1 MRYYAIRCD
10 VISCRVEEIMN
21 NSINEIE
28 QTNDESLRDEL
39 QKRLYDQFVAGK
51 EKVYVEKI
59 ESVPSKPFYEFIK
72 RLIDIVVS
80 LIVLSIAFVPMV
92 VIAIIIR
99 CDSVG
104 SPIFVQ
110 ERLGYNQKP
119 FKIYKFRSMR
129 IDAEKDGA
137 RWATESDD
145 RVTKVGRILRKTRM
159 DELPQFVNI
168 LLGQMTFV
176 GPRPERAEFYDVF
189 DLYID
194 GFRQRMLVKPGL
206 TGHAQVNG
214 GYNLLPEQKIIYD
227 IEYIKNRSLAM
238 DFKCVFNTVRVIIKG
253 DGAR

>member
-1 MRYYAIRCD
+1 
-10 VISCRVEEIMN
+10 MN
-21 NSINEIE
+21 NNIKETSCVQAEETLRNQQQE
-28 QTNDESLRDEL
+28 Q
-39 QKRLYDQFVAGK
+39 LYNQFVKGK
-51 EKVYVEKI
+51 EKIYIEKI
-59 ESVPSKPFYEFIK
+59 DFVPKKPLYSFLK
-72 RLIDIVVS
+72 RLVDIMVS
-80 LIVLSIAFVPMV
+80 LMVLIIGFVPMV
-92 VIAIIIR
+92 VIAIIVS
-99 CDSVG
+99 CDSKG

-110 ERLGYNQKP
+110 ERLGYDQKP

-145 RVTKVGRILRKTRM
+145 RVTNVGKILRKTRM

-168 LLGQMTFV
+168 LMGQMSIV

-214 GYNLLPEQKIIYD
+214 GYDLLPEEKIVYD
-227 IEYIKNRSLAM
+227 IEYIKNRSVVM
-238 DFKCVFNTVRVIIKG
+238 DIKCVINTVRVIFKG

>member
-1 MRYYAIRCD
+1 MRKDTNETMQAN
-10 VISCRVEEIMN
+10 VEPSCC
-21 NSINEIE
+21 
-28 QTNDESLRDEL
+28 EL
-39 QKRLYDQFVAGK
+39 QKRLYSQFVEGK
-51 EKVYVEKI
+51 EKICVEKI
-59 ESVPSKPFYEFIK
+59 DSVPSKPFYEFLK
-72 RLIDIVVS
+72 RLVDIVVS
-80 LIVLSIAFVPMV
+80 LSVLSIALLPMV
-92 VIAIIIR
+92 IIAIVIR

-110 ERLGYNQKP
+110 ERLGYKQKP
-119 FKIYKFRSMR
+119 FKIYKFRSMC

-145 RVTKVGRILRKTRM
+145 RVTRVGRFLRKTRM
-159 DELPQFVNI
+159 DELPQLINI
-168 LLGQMTFV
+168 LLGQMSIV

-214 GYNLLPEQKIIYD
+214 GYDLLPEEKIVYD
-227 IEYIKNRSLAM
+227 IEYIKNRSVSM
-238 DFKCVFNTVRVIIKG
+238 DIKCVFNTVRVIFKG

>member
-1 MRYYAIRCD
+1 M
-10 VISCRVEEIMN
+10 IMN
-21 NSINEIE
+21 TDEKK
-28 QTNDESLRDEL
+28 QTNVESSCEL
-39 QKRLYDQFVAGK
+39 HKKLYDQFVAGK
-51 EKVYVEKI
+51 EKVCIEKI
-59 ESVPSKPFYEFIK
+59 ESVPSKPFYEFCK
-72 RLIDIVVS
+72 RLVDILVS
-80 LIVLSIAFVPMV
+80 LTVLLVGLVPMIVL
-92 VIAIIIR
+92 AIIIR

-110 ERLGYNQKP
+110 ERLGLDQKP

-145 RVTKVGRILRKTRM
+145 RVTKVGKILRKTRL

-168 LLGQMTFV
+168 LLGQMTIV

-227 IEYIKNRSLAM
+227 IEYIKNRSISM
-238 DFKCVFNTVRVIIKG
+238 DIKCVLNTVRVIIKG